1 MRRMTRFTTDDG
13 LTVSQEGP
21 HARATAGRLDILFP
35 GSDATAIAEAYRT
48 STAQAQE
55 HFLSRWSTY
64 RGPNIDAASFGAMI
78 QEAALNWMYFY
89 IANRLPLEIADRDWE
104 HPQTRRVIKAVV
116 ERSFPTGSDAA
127 TDLCAQLMG
136 ISRDDYLSWADGE
149 EWLRTIM

>member
-1 MRRMTRFTTDDG
+1 MTALTTDDG

-21 HARATAGRLDILFP
+21 DARGRAGKLEYLFP
-35 GSDATAIAEAYRT
+35 GADAAGVIEAYHLIR
-48 STAQAQE
+48 AQAQE

-64 RGPNIDAASFGAMI
+64 RGANIDAASFGAMI

-116 ERSFPTGSDAA
+116 ERSFPPGSEAA
-127 TDLCAQLMG
+127 TNLCAQLMG